1 MGSPGAFVRVVVAS
15 IVVVACHVVTF
26 GVAVAAVGASVPPM
40 RLAAL
45 ALVVLLAG
53 SIPLNLGGWGPREGI
68 AGWTF
73 AVAGLGASAG
83 VAASTLFGI
92 LAMIAVAPGLVVAA
106 TSAVRRMR
114 TPAPARTVVLAGT
127 GREGGIVIDR
137 PYVILSA
144 AMSLD
149 GYLDT
154 ASPPRLALSN
164 AADFDRVDEVR
175 AHCDAILVGAR
186 TVRADNPRLLVRSE
200 ERRSRREA
208 QGLPPSPWKVTVTA
222 TGDLD
227 PQSKFFTFGDTKKLV
242 YCPRSAVRGIRDRLG
257 DRATVVGL
265 GDEVSVA
272 DLVSELNDRGVRTL
286 LVEGGGTVFTQ
297 FLAADLVDELQLAIA
312 PFFVGD
318 RRAPRLIGDGR
329 FPWNSDRRAPLV
341 ESRRVGDMVLLRY
354 ALSERCPVPGRSSPG
369 ESD

>member
-1 MGSPGAFVRVVVAS
+1 M
-15 IVVVACHVVTF
+15 
-26 GVAVAAVGASVPPM
+26 
-40 RLAAL
+40 
-45 ALVVLLAG
+45 
-53 SIPLNLGGWGPREGI
+53 
-68 AGWTF
+68 
-73 AVAGLGASAG
+73 
-83 VAASTLFGI
+83 
-92 LAMIAVAPGLVVAA
+92 
-106 TSAVRRMR
+106 
-114 TPAPARTVVLAGT
+114 
-127 GREGGIVIDR
+127 IDR

-175 AHCDAILVGAR
+175 AQCDAILVGAR

-200 ERRSRREA
+200 ARRSRREA
-208 QGLPPSPWKVTVTA
+208 QGLPPSPWKVTVTT

-242 YCPRSAVRGIRDRLG
+242 YCPRSVVQGIRDRLG

-297 FLAADLVDELQLAIA
+297 FLAADLADELQLAIA

-318 RRAPRLIGDGR
+318 RRAPRLIGDGT

-354 ALSERCPVPGRSSPG
+354 ALSERCPVPGGSSPG
-369 ESD
+369 ESG

>member
-1 MGSPGAFVRVVVAS
+1 M
-15 IVVVACHVVTF
+15 
-26 GVAVAAVGASVPPM
+26 
-40 RLAAL
+40 
-45 ALVVLLAG
+45 
-53 SIPLNLGGWGPREGI
+53 
-68 AGWTF
+68 
-73 AVAGLGASAG
+73 
-83 VAASTLFGI
+83 
-92 LAMIAVAPGLVVAA
+92 
-106 TSAVRRMR
+106 
-114 TPAPARTVVLAGT
+114 
-127 GREGGIVIDR
+127 IDR

-208 QGLPPSPWKVTVTA
+208 QGLPPSPWKVTVTT

-318 RRAPRLIGDGR
+318 RASSSADRRRHVPMEFRPPRAPRR
-329 FPWNSDRRAPLV
+329 EPS
-341 ESRRVGDMVLLRY
+341 SRRHGAPEVRTVR
-354 ALSERCPVPGRSSPG
+354 ALPRTRWFVSRRIGLA
-369 ESD
+369 